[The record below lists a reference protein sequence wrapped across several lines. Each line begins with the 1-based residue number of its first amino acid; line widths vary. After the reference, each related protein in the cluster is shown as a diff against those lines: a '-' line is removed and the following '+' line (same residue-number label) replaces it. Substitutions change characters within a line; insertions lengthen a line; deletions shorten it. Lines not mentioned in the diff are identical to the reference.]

1 MTAEQKKKKKKS
13 LKSWIDGDM
22 LTSPFL
28 SRQIGLIA
36 LVAALVIVYVSNRY
50 AFQHE
55 QVEIQEL
62 RSKLNDVKYEAL
74 ARSSELMEKSRESNI
89 QKYIVEQGSELT
101 FGSTEL
107 PQLLL
112 SYGQPIDSIELCGL
126 CTDICVISNAMIL
139 KAAFPEAAI
148 AVDAACCAGV
158 TAESHQTA
166 LNAMR
171 SVQIEIR
178 E

>member
-62 RSKLNDVKYEAL
+62 RSKRIIDRLSLISAPKAHVIRDGAEQECAVGDIVKDL
-74 ARSSELMEKSRESNI
+74 
-89 QKYIVEQGSELT
+89 
-101 FGSTEL
+101 
-107 PQLLL
+107 
-112 SYGQPIDSIELCGL
+112 
-126 CTDICVISNAMIL
+126 
-139 KAAFPEAAI
+139 
-148 AVDAACCAGV
+148 
-158 TAESHQTA
+158 
-166 LNAMR
+166 
-171 SVQIEIR
+171 
-178 E
+178 

>member
-89 QKYIVEQGSELT
+89 QKYIVEQGSELKA
-101 FGSTEL
+101 STK
-107 PQLLL
+107 P
-112 SYGQPIDSIELCGL
+112 PV
-126 CTDICVISNAMIL
+126 VI
-139 KAAFPEAAI
+139 K
-148 AVDAACCAGV
+148 
-158 TAESHQTA
+158 
-166 LNAMR
+166 R
-171 SVQIEIR
+171 
-178 E
+178 